1 MARTVPEWIGKTD
14 DTKAPERVRTRV
26 FLAKGGRCH
35 RCSRKIAS
43 GDAWTLE
50 HVVALINGGGNR
62 ESNLDVT
69 CRWCLPAKNAEDVA
83 EKARVYNIRSK
94 HIGAKPP
101 SRNPIPGSRN
111 TPYRKRMDG
120 TVVLRQNQEASR

>member
-1 MARTVPEWIGKTD
+1 MARQEFTRK
-14 DTKAPERVRTRV
+14 VREQA
-26 FLAKGGRCH
+26 FLR
-35 RCSRKIAS
+35 S
-43 GDAWTLE
+43 
-50 HVVALINGGGNR
+50 GGNCEGCGAHLYVGKFEYDHR
-62 ESNLDVT
+62 IPCALGGEPTLGNCVVLCT
-69 CRWCLPAKNAEDVA
+69 NCHGAKTAKEDVPRIA
-83 EKARVYNIRSK
+83 KAVRGHAK